1 MGRMLKLKS
10 LKVSHLCIANFLSLS
25 WMRTNSLAEIS
36 ATLCGQNRWN
46 TIQLKRLS
54 TFVKKNSPFA
64 QKLITFSFF
73 QEHFYLETQ
82 ATIAVPRGEDGEMEL
97 FVSTQNPTLTQVGKH
112 FLLLLFPDYALLVV
126 GRCVWMQG
134 CKGGWCLDVSL

>member
-1 MGRMLKLKS
+1 MKHYPVETVINIRKKS
-10 LKVSHLCIANFLSLS
+10 SSL
-25 WMRTNSLAEIS
+25 
-36 ATLCGQNRWN
+36 
-46 TIQLKRLS
+46 
-54 TFVKKNSPFA
+54 FA
-64 QKLITFSFF
+64 QKLITFSLF

-126 GRCVWMQG
+126 GRCVWTQG
-134 CKGGWCLDVSL
+134 CKGG

>member
-1 MGRMLKLKS
+1 MLKLQS

-25 WMRTNSLAEIS
+25 RIRTNSLAEIS
-36 ATLCGQNRWN
+36 ATLCGQNRCN

-54 TFVKKNSPFA
+54 TFVKKVFPLCTKTNYFLS
-64 QKLITFSFF
+64 LF

-134 CKGGWCLDVSL
+134 CKGG